1 MYSNRVTSEN
11 KEIRTAPLHSTLE
24 CLLFSLGSSNSGTTL
39 HGGDCE
45 GGGGGGEEK
54 LKRRKPQF
62 MASSR
67 LRDGGEKSFSKKKY
81 EKRAGAV
88 ERQGGIFPV
97 ANAPFRKSRESY
109 FLRAWHRL
117 PSLGRSVL
125 TYFVTDCRSIQVVIL
140 GAIYRSILCLSHYL
154 VPLLIKKTLRW
165 KQQRLT
171 RYQIQGTSEH

>member
-1 MYSNRVTSEN
+1 
-11 KEIRTAPLHSTLE
+11 
-24 CLLFSLGSSNSGTTL
+24 
-39 HGGDCE
+39 
-45 GGGGGGEEK
+45 
-54 LKRRKPQF
+54 
-62 MASSR
+62 MACSR

-88 ERQGGIFPV
+88 ERQGGIFP
-97 ANAPFRKSRESY
+97 AATAPFRKSRESY
-109 FLRAWHRL
+109 FLLCSFKYVPLYYLRAWHRL

-154 VPLLIKKTLRW
+154 VPLLVRKMLRW

-171 RYQIQGTSEH
+171 RYQIQGTFQH